1 MMTAEVETR
10 LNAFLMTFDKVI
22 EGLWKAEYADGFIDL
37 ARILER
43 EARIAQRNA
52 EILTRARA

>member
-1 MMTAEVETR
+1 MTAEVEAR
-10 LNAFLMTFDKVI
+10 LNAFLMTFDKMT
-22 EGLWKAEYADGFIDL
+22 EGLWRAKYADGFVDL

-43 EARIAQRNA
+43 EARIARRNA